1 MGGASAEVSQGDG
14 GGRRASRWTEQH
26 RQGDIQIE
34 SWDPGQ
40 EGTDSSWDPTMSKS
54 PIRCSV
60 DAVVPLNSDHVDITT
75 PSDTKLMCGART

>member
-1 MGGASAEVSQGDG
+1 MGGASAEASQGDG

-34 SWDPGQ
+34 SWDP
-40 EGTDSSWDPTMSKS
+40 TVSKS

-60 DAVVPLNSDHVDITT
+60 DAVVPSNSDHVDITT
-75 PSDTKLMCGART
+75 PSDTKLMHGART